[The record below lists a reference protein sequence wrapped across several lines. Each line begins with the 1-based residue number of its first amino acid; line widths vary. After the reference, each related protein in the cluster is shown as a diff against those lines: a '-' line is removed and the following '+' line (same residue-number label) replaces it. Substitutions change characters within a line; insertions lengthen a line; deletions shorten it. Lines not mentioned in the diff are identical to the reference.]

1 MMPRRS
7 SLQLGL
13 PEDRAGLRSG
23 LQRWQ
28 TGLTRGKEVLQ
39 GHVKAHSSATLEAR
53 GPVPHVH
60 HAAEGEGHRDG
71 EPALQG
77 FFGLGFGVEDPKTTL
92 KPQALHPKLA
102 ASATGAAGSRSSV
115 QQA

>member
-1 MMPRRS
+1 MLSDSVQPRTWDEPLPPRFLDAACMMPRRS

-77 FFGLGFGVEDPKTTL
+77 FFGLGFGV
-92 KPQALHPKLA
+92 
-102 ASATGAAGSRSSV
+102 
-115 QQA
+115 